1 MMGGGLM
8 SEVHKSG
15 EPDNPS
21 ARRAHV
27 EFMRVWDEGY
37 VADSAT
43 YVAMHVQ
50 GVAVLSGGRLRTDDG
65 RLDRVAITE
74 WVTTATSGLPYARLR
89 LLRSPLGLTAPG
101 WVPDESFDAARHVRF
116 SDVPVACTPDAL
128 PELIGWPS
136 GPLDLDRPLWRLQFT
151 ALDDGRV
158 AMGLLMH
165 HSSGD
170 ALRTLKLLS
179 ALTGND
185 PQVVPDGAPDPFAGV
200 RAPRSRE
207 LPWLALR
214 GWLDEGT
221 GAGERWRD
229 YWRKPLTRRV
239 RRVGGRMLRPLRE
252 SRTKG
257 RSQPARRASYFTVAS
272 EEVQDH
278 AAELGA
284 TMNDLV
290 VAASLR
296 VGGRG
301 RGVTS
306 VRVPVMRRRTEDS
319 RNRVADLRI
328 SDPGAASFAELVDS
342 VRAQLRAP
350 AEDSDG
356 PTDEIG
362 YATLVPWLS
371 RPRYLLGAKLDQL
384 IVLPAAS
391 PGDSLSAFSLLYDG
405 MLTVVASTPAATEI
419 EPLMDRLREA
429 LTGALAH

>member
-1 MMGGGLM
+1 M

-15 EPDNPS
+15 EPDSPR

-37 VADSAT
+37 VADAST
-43 YVAMHVQ
+43 FVAMHVQ
-50 GVAVLSGGRLRTDDG
+50 GVAILSGGRLRTDDG
-65 RLDRVAITE
+65 RLDRAAITD
-74 WVTTATSGLPYARLR
+74 WVTAAASGLPYARLR

-101 WVPDESFDAARHVRF
+101 WVPDESFDAARHLRF
-116 SDVPVACTPDAL
+116 SDPPVACSPEAL
-128 PELIGWPS
+128 PELIGWQS

-151 ALDDGRV
+151 ALDDGGV

-179 ALTGND
+179 ALTGNA
-185 PQVVPDGAPDPFAGV
+185 PGVVPDAAADPFADV
-200 RAPRSRE
+200 RAPRSSE
-207 LPWLALR
+207 LPLLALR
-214 GWLDEGT
+214 GWIDEGT
-221 GAGERWRD
+221 GAGERWRE
-229 YWRKPLTRRV
+229 YWRKPLTRRL
-239 RRVGGRMLRPLRE
+239 RRVGGRLLRPLRE
-252 SRTKG
+252 SRTKDG
-257 RSQPARRASYFTVAS
+257 PQPDRHASYFTVPS

-278 AAELGA
+278 AAQLGA

-296 VGGRG
+296 AGERG
-301 RGVTS
+301 RGAAS

-328 SDPGAASFAELVDS
+328 TDKGAASFAELVDS
-342 VRAQLRAP
+342 VRAQLRAGDD
-350 AEDSDG
+350 ADVE
-356 PTDEIG
+356 TRIDEIG

-371 RPRYLLGAKLDQL
+371 RPRYLLGARLDQL
-384 IVLPAAS
+384 IVLPAALPS
-391 PGDSLSAFSLLYDG
+391 DALSAFSLLYDG
-405 MLTVVASTPAATEI
+405 RLTVVASTPASTEI